1 MIPTA
6 YRRNEPGGALW
17 RISLPILDI
26 YGIYRSIESVYV
38 RTVLF
43 TDEDDAMEQE
53 MEQEFELISLIYQLE
68 EAGYCFADVSDEQL
82 QQAFS
87 DGRDLRNL
95 AVLRSA

>member
-1 MIPTA
+1 
-6 YRRNEPGGALW
+6 
-17 RISLPILDI
+17 
-26 YGIYRSIESVYV
+26 
-38 RTVLF
+38 
-43 TDEDDAMEQE
+43 MEQE

-87 DGRDLRNL
+87 EGRDLRDL